1 MAKNNREKLKELQ
14 TALEQ
19 IEQKA
24 NEVGQKLNES
34 QVFLDQISQHKTSAE
49 QWRGEIETI
58 KNQSSEA
65 IGEIKTLKDEIEE
78 TRDELTEKLNA
89 VEVKKEDIDKFFIK
103 IFGEEDEQGKRS
115 GGLSARLSQKEK
127 EADTFLNTQE
137 KRYKELFEKIESLLP
152 GATSTG
158 LAQAYYDQKT
168 SYKWPVIIW
177 AIVFILALVGVFI
190 TGLLSYENG
199 VKLSFEELL
208 DVQQATS
215 KLIARIPFFFALI
228 WLAAFSSKQYRQNKR
243 LEQEYAH
250 KEVLAKSYQGYKRE
264 LESQGKTA
272 TDKEIIGALH
282 KVLVATIAKNP
293 SEIMD
298 DGRKEDTPSIWTKPF
313 SLTIFGKDKKDE
325 QK

>member
-1 MAKNNREKLKELQ
+1 MARSNREKLKELQ
-14 TALEQ
+14 AALEQ
-19 IEQKA
+19 VEQKA
-24 NEVGQKLNES
+24 QQVEQKLDES

-65 IGEIKTLKDEIEE
+65 IGEIKTLKEEIEE
-78 TRDELTEKLNA
+78 TKDELTEKLNT

-103 IFGEEDEQGKRS
+103 IFGEKNEQGKRT
-115 GGLSARLSQKEK
+115 GGLSVRLSEKEK
-127 EADTFLNTQE
+127 EADTFLNAQE

-152 GATSTG
+152 GATSNG
-158 LAQAYYDQKT
+158 LAQAYYDQKI

-208 DVQQATS
+208 NVEQATS

-298 DGRKEDTPSIWTKPF
+298 DGHKEDTPSIWTKPL
-313 SLTIFGKDKKDE
+313 SLTIFGKNKDE

>member
-1 MAKNNREKLKELQ
+1 MTRTNREKLKELQ
-14 TALEQ
+14 TTLEQ

-24 NEVGQKLNES
+24 QQVEQKINES
-34 QVFLDQISQHKTSAE
+34 QVFLDQISQHKTNAE
-49 QWRGEIETI
+49 QWCREIETT
-58 KNQSSEA
+58 KSQSVEA
-65 IGEIKTLKDEIEE
+65 SGEIKALKEEIEE
-78 TRDELTEKLNA
+78 TKEELTEKLNA

-103 IFGEEDEQGKRS
+103 IFGGEDEQGKRT
-115 GGLSARLSQKEK
+115 GGLSTRLSQKEK

-137 KRYKELFEKIESLLP
+137 KKYKELFEKIESLLP

-158 LAQAYYDQKT
+158 LAQAYYDQKI

-177 AIVFILALVGVFI
+177 AIVFVLALVGVFI

-199 VKLSFEELL
+199 IKLSFEELL
-208 DVQQATS
+208 NVEQATS

-228 WLAAFSSKQYRQNKR
+228 WLAVFSSKQHRQNKR

-250 KEVLAKSYQGYKRE
+250 KEVLAKSYQGYKQE

-272 TDKEIIGALH
+272 TDREIIGALH
-282 KVLVATIAKNP
+282 KVLIATIAKNP

-298 DGRKEDTPSIWTKPF
+298 DGCKEDTPSIWTKPLN
-313 SLTIFGKDKKDE
+313 LTIFGKDKKDE
-325 QK
+325 

>member
-1 MAKNNREKLKELQ
+1 MARSNREKLKELQ
-14 TALEQ
+14 AALEQ
-19 IEQKA
+19 VEQKA
-24 NEVGQKLNES
+24 QQVEQKLDES

-65 IGEIKTLKDEIEE
+65 IGEIKTLKEEIEE
-78 TRDELTEKLNA
+78 TKDELTEKLNT

-103 IFGEEDEQGKRS
+103 IFGEKNEQGKRT
-115 GGLSARLSQKEK
+115 GGLSVRLSEKEK
-127 EADTFLNTQE
+127 EADTFLNAQE

-158 LAQAYYDQKT
+158 LAQAYYDQKI

-208 DVQQATS
+208 NVEQATS

-298 DGRKEDTPSIWTKPF
+298 DGHKEDTPSIWTKPL
-313 SLTIFGKDKKDE
+313 SLTIFGKNKDE

>member
-1 MAKNNREKLKELQ
+1 MARSNREKLKELQ

-24 NEVGQKLNES
+24 QQVEQKISES
-34 QVFLDQISQHKTSAE
+34 QVFLDQISQHKTNAD

-58 KNQSSEA
+58 KSQSAEA
-65 IGEIKTLKDEIEE
+65 FGEIKTLKEEIEE
-78 TRDELTEKLNA
+78 TKDELTEKLNA

-103 IFGEEDEQGKRS
+103 IFGEEDGQGKRS
-115 GGLSARLSQKEK
+115 GGLSVRLNQKEK

-158 LAQAYYDQKT
+158 LAQAYYDQKI

-177 AIVFILALVGVFI
+177 AIVFVLALVGVFI

-199 VKLSFEELL
+199 IKLSFEELL
-208 DVQQATS
+208 NVEQATS

-313 SLTIFGKDKKDE
+313 NLTIFGKDKKDE
-325 QK
+325 

>member
-1 MAKNNREKLKELQ
+1 MARSNREKLKELQ
-14 TALEQ
+14 AALEQ
-19 IEQKA
+19 VEQKA
-24 NEVGQKLNES
+24 QQVEQKLDES
-34 QVFLDQISQHKTSAE
+34 QVFLDQISQHKTSEE

-65 IGEIKTLKDEIEE
+65 IGEIKTLKEEIEE
-78 TRDELTEKLNA
+78 TKDELTEKLNT

-103 IFGEEDEQGKRS
+103 IFGEKNEQGKRT
-115 GGLSARLSQKEK
+115 GGLSVRLSEKEK
-127 EADTFLNTQE
+127 EADTFLNAQE

-158 LAQAYYDQKT
+158 LAQAYYDQKI

-208 DVQQATS
+208 NVEQATS

-298 DGRKEDTPSIWTKPF
+298 DGHKEDTPSIWTKPL
-313 SLTIFGKDKKDE
+313 SLTIFGKNKAP
-325 QK
+325 